1 MTVVLQPLYLL
12 RKWSR
17 QDGNT
22 SQFILMYIKKDY
34 KDSSVCNWNT
44 REVHKFDDSF
54 EFKFTG
60 LSQPFS
66 DAGTSS
72 TEAVRS
78 TSTT

>member
-1 MTVVLQPLYLL
+1 
-12 RKWSR
+12 
-17 QDGNT
+17 
-22 SQFILMYIKKDY
+22 MYIKKDY